1 MLLISLLHNVPTVR
15 RNFKKDLKRD
25 KIYEDLH
32 FAADFSV
39 EDWNALLKLKLGK
52 YFLNES
58 ILEKNKEI
66 LRTEI
71 INYIQFCTKPE
82 YFNLFEWTF
91 DLYRDC
97 IISNRQRVIK
107 VLADSFDDISNT
119 DMKWMTNVLTQPDEK
134 EFSERDKIAYY
145 FKVIDETLE
154 GVFKPRFKLLDKLVN
169 YKLNGNIPDNSES
182 DFGKV
187 IRDFPNQVKTDAIL
201 FLEDPI
207 FAISTNQWRNIA
219 AHKSFTIN
227 KNNIVVEYGRN
238 TIQSLT
244 LSYDNFYKIVHWT
257 QDIYRVIRFGQ
268 VLTDLNYI
276 EEIVTELG
284 GTENMNIRFESSLL
298 HIIHNMQIV
307 GFKFVSNEE
316 LEDIFCLNIKGKV
329 DHDIKSSLIHAS
341 QCLDQLSCSIYDD
354 KFVRDNFKRTRINI
368 VDENRNILAS
378 ATISIEVAL
387 NKVKGNLTLE
397 EYLGKMEFEIKN
409 YA

>member
-1 MLLISLLHNVPTVR
+1 M
-15 RNFKKDLKRD
+15 KRD

-32 FAADFSV
+32 FTTEFSV

-52 YFLNES
+52 SFLNES

-71 INYIQFCTKPE
+71 INYIRFCTKPE
-82 YFNLFEWTF
+82 YLKLFEWTF
-91 DLYRDC
+91 DVYKDC
-97 IISNRQRVIK
+97 IVSDKQKIIK

-119 DMKWMTNVLTQPDEK
+119 DMKWMTNVLIQPDEK

-154 GVFKPRFKLLDKLVN
+154 GAFKPRFKLLDKLVN
-169 YKLNGNIPDNSES
+169 YKLNGHIPDNSES

-187 IRDFPNQVKTDAIL
+187 IRDFPSQAKTDTIL
-201 FLEDPI
+201 FLEDPV
-207 FAISTNQWRNIA
+207 FSISTNQWRNIA

-227 KNNIVVEYGRN
+227 KNDIVVEYGRN
-238 TIQSLT
+238 TVQSLT

-257 QDIYRVIRFGQ
+257 QNIYRVIRFGQ
-268 VLTDLNYI
+268 VLTNLNFI

-284 GTENMNIRFESSLL
+284 STENLNIRFESSLL

-307 GFKFVSNEE
+307 GFEFVSNEE

-341 QCLDQLSCSIYDD
+341 QCLDQLSCAIYDD
-354 KFVRDNFKRTRINI
+354 KFMRDNFKRTRINI
-368 VDENRNILAS
+368 VDENRNKLAS
-378 ATISIEVAL
+378 STILIEVAL
-387 NKVKGNLTLE
+387 NKAKGDLTLN
-397 EYLGKMEFEIKN
+397 EYLSKIEFEIKN

>member
-1 MLLISLLHNVPTVR
+1 M
-15 RNFKKDLKRD
+15 KRD

-32 FAADFSV
+32 FTTDFSV
-39 EDWNALLKLKLGK
+39 EDWNTLLKLKLGK

-58 ILEKNKEI
+58 ILKKNKEI

-71 INYIQFCTKPE
+71 INYIRFCAKPE
-82 YFNLFEWTF
+82 YLKLFEWTF
-91 DLYRDC
+91 DLYKNC
-97 IISNRQRVIK
+97 IVSDKQRVIK

-154 GVFKPRFKLLDKLVN
+154 GAFKPRFKLLDKLVN
-169 YKLNGNIPDNSES
+169 YKLNGYIPNNSES

-187 IRDFPNQVKTDAIL
+187 IRDFPSQVKTDTIL

-207 FAISTNQWRNIA
+207 FSISTNQWRNIA

-227 KNNIVVEYGRN
+227 KHDIVVEYGRN

-268 VLTDLNYI
+268 VLTHLNYI
-276 EEIVTELG
+276 EEIVRELG
-284 GTENMNIRFESSLL
+284 GTENINIRFESSLL

-307 GFKFVSNEE
+307 GFEFVSNEE
-316 LEDIFCLNIKGKV
+316 QEDIFCLNIKGKV
-329 DHDIKSSLIHAS
+329 DHDVKSSLIHAS
-341 QCLDQLSCSIYDD
+341 QCLDQLSCAIYDD
-354 KFVRDNFKRTRINI
+354 KFVRDNFKKTRINI
-368 VDENRNILAS
+368 VDKNRNKLAS

-387 NKVKGNLTLE
+387 KKVKGDLTLD
-397 EYLGKMEFEIKN
+397 EYLSKMEFEIKN
-409 YA
+409 HT